1 MIRNAVLGEQWDE
14 TLLLMPEAGDEG
26 RLADRGMGAAAR
38 EFELHYRKVWR
49 EGQTGLRPAGVG
61 DSRKGN
67 ICSIQN
73 GGTHVEA
80 RINVDSGAQLVHF
93 TTMAKPHNEVRD
105 PVHVFI
111 HYDASEAAVINAA
124 PFQRLRSIHQLALS
138 YLVYP
143 GATHKRFE
151 HSLGVMEIATRIFDV
166 VTRPDKLKG
175 FGEDVVPPDR
185 SEFHYWRKMLRVAAL
200 CHDLG
205 HLPFSHA
212 AEEALLPDG
221 DDHESLTRD
230 IIHSDYLSTV
240 WDDIRPKPEPDDVV
254 KLALG
259 PEKVEKLRLGLS
271 FTPWEAILAEMITG
285 DVFGADRI
293 DYLLRDSLHTGVAYG
308 RFDHNRLIDTL
319 RIIPGAPE
327 GGDGG
332 DSEAQLGCERGG
344 LESAEA
350 LMLAR
355 YFMFAQVY
363 YHRTRLAYDEHL
375 KDFLSMAAGRRVP
388 DRSRR
393 ASRVHRRTRAERDQ
407 RSRPGSGAPG
417 HTHEARILNRGHFRE
432 AYRRQPDDVGAR
444 SLATEAIAAAAA
456 TSARTMC
463 GTEGVPAGM
472 IRLISPCI
480 SISRKVCLHFR
491 VRPIGDTADI
501 ERRVRSGRALDSKK
515 ARSGSPST
523 ERRSSRR
530 PWRTRPERK
539 RWNSEAAR
547 TRGGDRGIG
556 AAPGRPRQLER
567 RDPSPEGDVPAAPTL
582 RGALRLRVHPLQARA
597 GCSSSATARLM
608 RADRLLERQAQPA
621 PYGPKVVVTDR
632 GLELEQRFARTMS
645 KYSRALEWVADQI
658 GARGVAELER
668 LATALW
674 VTDELGEERAWSSA
688 AIA

>member
-1 MIRNAVLGEQWDE
+1 
-14 TLLLMPEAGDEG
+14 
-26 RLADRGMGAAAR
+26 
-38 EFELHYRKVWR
+38 
-49 EGQTGLRPAGVG
+49 
-61 DSRKGN
+61 
-67 ICSIQN
+67 
-73 GGTHVEA
+73 
-80 RINVDSGAQLVHF
+80 
-93 TTMAKPHNEVRD
+93 MAKPHNEVRD

-375 KDFLSMAAGRRVP
+375 KDFLVAWLPGGVFPTDPGEHLQYTDDRVLNAIRQAAQ
-388 DRSRR
+388 D
-393 ASRVHRRTRAERDQ
+393 D
-407 RSRPGSGAPG
+407 GAPG
-417 HTHEARILNRGHFRE
+417 HTHAARILNRGHFRE
-432 AYRRQPDDVGAR
+432 AYRRQPDDIGSR
-444 SLATEAIAAAAA
+444 SIATEVIADAAA
-456 TSARTMC
+456 TEFGEDNVRYGRSPRRNEPPVFPVYFDKEKSLSSTSVSDLL
-463 GTEGVPAGM
+463 GTLPASRDEYVLVEPS
-472 IRLISPCI
+472 IR
-480 SISRKVCLHFR
+480 
-491 VRPIGDTADI
+491 
-501 ERRVRSGRALDSKK
+501 EK
-515 ARSGSPST
+515 ARK
-523 ERRSSRR
+523 
-530 PWRTRPERK
+530 WI
-539 RWNSEAAR
+539 SEHREEIIDKA
-547 TRGGDRGIG
+547 
-556 AAPGRPRQLER
+556 LEN
-567 RDPSPEGDVPAAPTL
+567 
-582 RGALRLRVHPLQARA
+582 QAREE
-597 GCSSSATARLM
+597 T
-608 RADRLLERQAQPA
+608 
-621 PYGPKVVVTDR
+621 V
-632 GLELEQRFARTMS
+632 
-645 KYSRALEWVADQI
+645 DQ
-658 GARGVAELER
+658 
-668 LATALW
+668 
-674 VTDELGEERAWSSA
+674 
-688 AIA
+688 